1 MNKFIIFTILF
12 VSVVSLGYLGF
23 QKIRPQ
29 PTTSTAT
36 PTSSTPY
43 SQLTKRQAELPLTIV
58 PTSLGVWEGPLPT
71 PMPIPKTI
79 TAIVPEIFETQL
91 EAYVAVDE
99 NKQIYQV
106 MIGPKN
112 WTGEG
117 YIGANG
123 NTDITIRSNGAT
135 DKGPYISYYEVP
147 ACSACFLWSAA
158 PFFPQVAQQYEKDP
172 MIGKKITP
180 TPGLKI
186 VQISPQLVSY
196 STPNTPEGL
205 EVNGVAYA
213 KMVDGQLRQPF
224 ISLEVAF
231 PPAQHD
237 LATVILNV
245 FIEKNLSEVK

>member
-1 MNKFIIFTILF
+1 MNKFIIFTIFF
-12 VSVVSLGYLGF
+12 VSVVSLGYFGF

-36 PTSSTPY
+36 PTSSTTY
-43 SQLTKRQAELPLTIV
+43 SQLTKRQTELPLTIV
-58 PTSLGVWEGPLPT
+58 PTILGVWEGPIPT

-79 TAIVPEIFETQL
+79 TAIVPEIYEDQL

-99 NKQIYQV
+99 NSQIYQV
-106 MIGPKN
+106 MIGPKS
-112 WTGEG
+112 WAGSG

-123 NTDITIRSNGAT
+123 NTDLTIRPSGS
-135 DKGPYISYYEVP
+135 DKGPYVSYYEVP

-158 PFFPQVAQQYEKDP
+158 PFFPQVAQVYEKDP

-205 EVNGVAYA
+205 EVNGVVYA
-213 KMVDGQLRQPF
+213 KMVNGQLGKPF
-224 ISLEVAF
+224 ISLEVAL

-245 FIEKNLSEVK
+245 FIEEIY